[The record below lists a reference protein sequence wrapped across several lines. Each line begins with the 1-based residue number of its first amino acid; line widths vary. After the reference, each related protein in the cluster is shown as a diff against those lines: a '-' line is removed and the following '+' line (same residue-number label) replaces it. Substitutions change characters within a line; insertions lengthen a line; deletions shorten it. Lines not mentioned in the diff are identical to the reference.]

1 MRKWLKMMQLLLHWT
16 SIIQRRTLH
25 SRMSHLYS
33 DCWRQ
38 ILKPA
43 WGKIPSEWA
52 NKRILED
59 YFRVRPILALL
70 KVHLRAKNWELGF
83 FVNEDS
89 HPVLIHHFILRLFC
103 LRIVES
109 VTQTCPQKRQVF
121 IWQRPF
127 LPLHPR
133 VRTPILRPSA
143 PGWAAVNVLI
153 LVRKRYNDKL
163 KGTGT
168 NE

>member
-1 MRKWLKMMQLLLHWT
+1 MTCENDAIAASLDFHYTEKDSPQPHVPLILGLLKTNSEASLGKNT
-16 SIIQRRTLH
+16 F
-25 SRMSHLYS
+25 RMSQIREVFFQ
-33 DCWRQ
+33 DC
-38 ILKPA
+38 A
-43 WGKIPSEWA
+43 
-52 NKRILED
+52 
-59 YFRVRPILALL
+59 ILALL
-70 KVHLRAKNWELGF
+70 KVHLRAKNRELGF

-109 VTQTCPQKRQVF
+109 VAQTCPQKRQVF

-143 PGWAAVNVLI
+143 PG
-153 LVRKRYNDKL
+153 
-163 KGTGT
+163 
-168 NE
+168 